1 MRERQRKAEALEESC
16 YLFLARVML
25 LLFLLSKR
33 SSSEEE
39 EVSLL
44 WMACF
49 FTLREQGEMGDEPFL
64 SLTAPHYD

>member
-1 MRERQRKAEALEESC
+1 MEESR

-49 FTLREQGEMGDEPFL
+49 FTLRER
-64 SLTAPHYD
+64 